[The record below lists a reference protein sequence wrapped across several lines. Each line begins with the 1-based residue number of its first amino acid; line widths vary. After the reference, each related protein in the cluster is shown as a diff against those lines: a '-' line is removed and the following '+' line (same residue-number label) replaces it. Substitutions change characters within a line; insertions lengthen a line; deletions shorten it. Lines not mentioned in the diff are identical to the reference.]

1 MTTDDHE
8 PDIGTSVAAT
18 SRTTAPPAMTLAEK
32 LEKISGID
40 FKWWQQKMLFYLT
53 TLCLQRFIFEDAP
66 ELSEETS
73 DKERF
78 VVVEGNEDIKKV

>member
-1 MTTDDHE
+1 MTADGHETDS
-8 PDIGTSVAAT
+8 GTSVAATNVAAT

-32 LEKISGID
+32 LEKFSGID
-40 FKWWQQKMLFYLT
+40 FKWWQQKILFYLT

-78 VVVEGNEDIKKV
+78 VVVEV